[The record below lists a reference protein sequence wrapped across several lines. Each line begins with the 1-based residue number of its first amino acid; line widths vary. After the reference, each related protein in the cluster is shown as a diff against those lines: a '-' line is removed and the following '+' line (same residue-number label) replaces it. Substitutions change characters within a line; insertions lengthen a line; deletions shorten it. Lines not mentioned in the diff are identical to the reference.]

1 MKKKFLSNLI
11 LVLVL
16 NIVIKPFYILGI
28 DAEILKITEQNSP
41 GSYGTYFSLLSLAFI
56 FNIILD
62 MGVNN
67 FNTRNIAQN
76 NQLLQKHFSKI
87 FSLKLILSIF
97 YISVLFIVGL
107 IFNFS
112 FQEMKWLIIIGFNQI
127 LVALILFIRSNM
139 SALLLF
145 KKDSVLSVT
154 DRLILIFFCGY
165 FIWSIGDDSIITI
178 DFFIL
183 SQTIAYLIT
192 LIAGFLLLVKHSK
205 FPKLKW
211 DQLFFKMIVKKS
223 LPYALL
229 IFLMS
234 VYYYSDVVMVERIRG
249 NIEVANYAH
258 GYRFFMAFNML
269 GYLFAGLLLPIF
281 SKLIKE
287 KKSVVPVSWLSFKL
301 IYFFALIICVIVW
314 TYKVEII
321 HWRYEINGSSL
332 LHSSETFGW
341 LIISFIAVSCNY
353 IFGTLLTAKGSMKQL
368 NILAVFGILINISLN
383 LLLIPDKGSSG
394 AAFASA
400 FTQFFILAFQIALC
414 YKIFNFKSSLL
425 SIIQISSF
433 SLLFILL
440 VYTIENNLNINWLEK
455 IVLNIIGGGIIGL
468 FLKVINWKQ
477 FYNLIKHDKSS

>member
-97 YISVLFIVGL
+97 YISILFIVGL

>member
-97 YISVLFIVGL
+97 YISILFIVGL

-145 KKDSVLSVT
+145 KKDSLLSVV

-165 FIWSIGDDSIITI
+165 FMWSIGDDSIITI

-341 LIISFIAVSCNY
+341 LIISFIGVSCNY

-433 SLLFILL
+433 SLLFVLL

>member
-301 IYFFALIICVIVW
+301 IYFFALVICVTVW

-321 HWRYEINGSSL
+321 HWRYEINGSLL

-341 LIISFIAVSCNY
+341 LIISFIGVSCNY

-468 FLKVINWKQ
+468 FLKVVNWKQ

>member
-341 LIISFIAVSCNY
+341 LIISFIGVSCNY

-425 SIIQISSF
+425 YIIQISSF
-433 SLLFILL
+433 SLLFIIL

>member
-97 YISVLFIVGL
+97 YISILFIVGL

-301 IYFFALIICVIVW
+301 IYFFALVICVTVW

-321 HWRYEINGSSL
+321 HWRYEINGSLL

-341 LIISFIAVSCNY
+341 LIISFIGVSCNY

-477 FYNLIKHDKSS
+477 FYKLIKHDKSS

>member
-301 IYFFALIICVIVW
+301 IYFFALVICVTVW

-321 HWRYEINGSSL
+321 HWRYEINGSLL

-468 FLKVINWKQ
+468 FLKVVNWKQ

>member
-97 YISVLFIVGL
+97 YIIILFIVGL

-301 IYFFALIICVIVW
+301 IYFFALVICVTVW

-321 HWRYEINGSSL
+321 HWRYEINGSLL

-468 FLKVINWKQ
+468 FLKVVNWKQ

>member
-301 IYFFALIICVIVW
+301 IYFFALIICVTVW

-321 HWRYEINGSSL
+321 HWRYEINGSLL

>member
-301 IYFFALIICVIVW
+301 IYFFALVICVTVW

-321 HWRYEINGSSL
+321 HWRYEINGSLL

-433 SLLFILL
+433 SLLFIIL

>member
-97 YISVLFIVGL
+97 YISILFIVGL

-301 IYFFALIICVIVW
+301 IYFFALIICVTVW

-425 SIIQISSF
+425 YIIQISSF
-433 SLLFILL
+433 SLLFIIL

>member
-87 FSLKLILSIF
+87 FSLKLILSIS

-301 IYFFALIICVIVW
+301 IYFFALVICVTVW

-321 HWRYEINGSSL
+321 HWRYEINGSLL

-425 SIIQISSF
+425 YIIQISSF
-433 SLLFILL
+433 SLLFIIL

>member
-97 YISVLFIVGL
+97 YISILFIVGL

-341 LIISFIAVSCNY
+341 LIISFIGVSCNY
-353 IFGTLLTAKGSMKQL
+353 IFGTLLTAKGRMKQL

-425 SIIQISSF
+425 YIIQISSF
-433 SLLFILL
+433 SLLFIIL

>member
-97 YISVLFIVGL
+97 YIIILFIVGL

-301 IYFFALIICVIVW
+301 IYFFALIICVTVW

-321 HWRYEINGSSL
+321 HWRYEINGSLL

-468 FLKVINWKQ
+468 FLKVVNWKQ

>member
-11 LVLVL
+11 LVLIL
-16 NIVIKPFYILGI
+16 NMVIKPFYILGI

-41 GSYGTYFSLLSLAFI
+41 GSYGTYFSLLSLSFI
-56 FNIILD
+56 FNIVLD

-76 NQLLQKHFSKI
+76 NQLLQKHFSRI
-87 FSLKLILSIF
+87 FSLKLILSII
-97 YISVLFIVGL
+97 YITILFLSGL
-107 IFNFS
+107 IFDLS
-112 FQEMKWLIIIGFNQI
+112 FHEMKWLIIIGFNQI
-127 LVALILFIRSNM
+127 LVALILFVRSNL

-145 KKDSVLSVT
+145 KKDSILSVT
-154 DRLILIFFCGY
+154 DRIILIFFCGY
-165 FIWSIGDDSIITI
+165 FLWSIGNNAIITI

-183 SQTIAYLIT
+183 SQTVAYLIT
-192 LIAGFLLLVKHSK
+192 VLIGLLLLMKHA
-205 FPKLKW
+205 KLPSIKW
-211 DQLFFKMIVKKS
+211 DPIFFKMIVKKS
-223 LPYALL
+223 MPYALL

-249 NIEVANYAH
+249 NIEVAKYAH

-287 KKSVVPVSWLSFKL
+287 NKSVIPISWLSFKL
-301 IYFFALIICVIVW
+301 IYFFALIICVTVW

-321 HWRYEINGSSL
+321 HWRYEINGASL
-332 LHSSETFGW
+332 LHSSKTFGW
-341 LIISFIAVSCNY
+341 LMISFIAVSCNY

-368 NILAVFGILINISLN
+368 NILAIFGILINISLN
-383 LLLIPDKGSSG
+383 LLLIPDEGSSG

-400 FTQFFILAFQIALC
+400 FTQFFVLLFQIALC
-414 YKIFNFKSSLL
+414 YKIFNFKFNLL
-425 SIIQISSF
+425 AIFQIFSF
-433 SLLFILL
+433 SILFILI
-440 VYTIENNLNINWLEK
+440 VYTVENYLNINWLGK
-455 IVLNIIGGGIIGL
+455 IILNIIGGGIIGL

-477 FYNLIKHDKSS
+477 FYNLLKHDKSS

>member
-301 IYFFALIICVIVW
+301 IYFFALIICVTVW

-321 HWRYEINGSSL
+321 HWRYEINGSLL

-433 SLLFILL
+433 SLLFIIL

>member
-87 FSLKLILSIF
+87 FSLKLILSIS

-301 IYFFALIICVIVW
+301 IYFFALIICVTVW

-321 HWRYEINGSSL
+321 HWRYEINGSLL

-468 FLKVINWKQ
+468 FLKVVNWKQ

>member
-301 IYFFALIICVIVW
+301 IYFFALIICVTVW

-321 HWRYEINGSSL
+321 HWRYEINGSLL

-341 LIISFIAVSCNY
+341 LIISFIGVSCNY

>member
-97 YISVLFIVGL
+97 YISILFIVGL

-301 IYFFALIICVIVW
+301 IYFFALIICVTVW

-440 VYTIENNLNINWLEK
+440 VYTIENNLKINWLEK

-477 FYNLIKHDKSS
+477 FYKLIKHDKSS

>member
-87 FSLKLILSIF
+87 FSLKLILSIS

-341 LIISFIAVSCNY
+341 LIISFIGVSCNY

>member
-301 IYFFALIICVIVW
+301 IYFFALVICVTVW

-341 LIISFIAVSCNY
+341 LIISFIGVSCNY

>member
-301 IYFFALIICVIVW
+301 IYFFALIICVTVW

-341 LIISFIAVSCNY
+341 LIISFIGVSCNY

>member
-301 IYFFALIICVIVW
+301 IYFFALIICVTVW

-433 SLLFILL
+433 SLLFIIL